1 MLRILVEWGMGVR
14 PAGKAAGGYPGGSHA
29 SAIAIG
35 GMGATAAR
43 SARKI
48 APFNAA
54 GAPRCQIWGAV
65 RLQSR
70 WNSQTF
76 ARPRLLRV
84 ITKGTASGAALVGG
98 RS

>member
-43 SARKI
+43 SALEI
-48 APFNAA
+48 AHFNAA
-54 GAPRCQIWGAV
+54 GALDCQIWACASKRAG
-65 RLQSR
+65 
-70 WNSQTF
+70 T
-76 ARPRLLRV
+76 ARPLLVR
-84 ITKGTASGAALVGG
+84 GCCA
-98 RS
+98 